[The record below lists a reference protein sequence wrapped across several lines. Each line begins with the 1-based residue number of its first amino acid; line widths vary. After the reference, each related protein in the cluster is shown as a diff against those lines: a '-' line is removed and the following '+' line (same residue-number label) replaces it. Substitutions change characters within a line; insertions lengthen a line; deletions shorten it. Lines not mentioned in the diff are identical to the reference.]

1 MSVDTAWL
9 FFLTRGAARI
19 QSRPAQN
26 GGLRTLIGSVPLQRA
41 PAHRRPDNG
50 LPGRIDDRAGRVRV
64 LVAADGGRVVAQIGA
79 RPGRFGDPVV
89 EAGRE
94 RVGGERAAIPDV
106 RDGTTGAAV
115 DGQVEAA
122 LVIRPGRRLLG
133 DGDGAL
139 VGVGDGA
146 RPPIAVGDRDDG
158 GVRGCPTWI
167 V

>member
-1 MSVDTAWL
+1 M
-9 FFLTRGAARI
+9 
-19 QSRPAQN
+19 
-26 GGLRTLIGSVPLQRA
+26 PLQRA

-115 DGQVEAA
+115 DRQVEAA
-122 LVIRPGRRLLG
+122 QVTGRERA
-133 DGDGAL
+133 AL
-139 VGVGDGA
+139 VTVMVPLWVFVMTHDH
-146 RPPIAVGDRDDG
+146 
-158 GVRGCPTWI
+158 
-167 V
+167 